1 MALAFGRARA
11 KIMGMN
17 DRSVAP
23 AESADVTSFLEQLRA
38 TPARADAGRGRL
50 IFALDATASRE
61 PTWDRAAKV
70 QGEMFLEAD
79 RLGGLDVQLVYY
91 RGFGECRASR
101 FVSRPADLVRLMTGV
116 MCRAGETQ
124 IGRVLRHA
132 IKVTK
137 EQRVHALI
145 FVGDCCEEN
154 VDGLGH
160 LAGELGILGV
170 KAFMFRE
177 GADPNATRAFG
188 HIAQLTGGAHC
199 RFDGSSPDELRQLLR
214 AVAAYAAGGRQ
225 GLLAAAERSGPAVRL
240 LAHQVR

>member
-1 MALAFGRARA
+1 MT
-11 KIMGMN
+11 MS

-23 AESADVTSFLEQLRA
+23 AQSADVAAFLEQVRK
-38 TPARADAGRGRL
+38 TPARTDAGRGRL

-61 PTWDRAAKV
+61 PTWDRAAQV

-79 RLGGLDVQLVYY
+79 RLGGLNVQLVYF
-91 RGFGECRASR
+91 RGFGECRSSR
-101 FVSRPADLVRLMTGV
+101 WVARPAELVRLMTGV
-116 MCRAGETQ
+116 MCRAGQTQ

-132 IKVTK
+132 IRTTR
-137 EQRVHALI
+137 EQRVHAVV

-154 VDGLGH
+154 VDELGH

-170 KAFMFRE
+170 KLFIFQE
-177 GADPNATRAFG
+177 GADETATRAFAQM
-188 HIAQLTGGAHC
+188 AQLSGGAHC
-199 RFDGSSPDELRQLLR
+199 RFDSRSADELRQLLR

-225 GLLAAAERSGPAVRL
+225 ALLAAAERCGPEVKR